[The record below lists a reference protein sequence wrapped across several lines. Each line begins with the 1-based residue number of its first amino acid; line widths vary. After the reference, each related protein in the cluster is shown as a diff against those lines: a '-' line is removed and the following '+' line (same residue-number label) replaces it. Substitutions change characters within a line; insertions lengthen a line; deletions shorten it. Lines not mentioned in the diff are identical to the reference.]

1 MLDTHLKN
9 KGGIIVKKFV
19 FDVEDNVTRRVS
31 VIAGNVE
38 EARQKLNDWNIE
50 DEYELQG
57 DMDTPNAELMYE
69 EELDD

>member
-1 MLDTHLKN
+1 M
-9 KGGIIVKKFV
+9 KKFV